1 VEQSARY
8 LVFHG
13 TIILLI
19 GLICGAPYGRAIN
32 GGAEPQI
39 VHSWRV
45 AHLSLPIGAI
55 LMFAVAPLLASFAV
69 AGQIKQL
76 IATLL
81 IVSGYSF
88 AVALPLAGMTGERG
102 LAYRG
107 PLQAK
112 VVFVGN
118 ALGAVTSLLAS
129 LALVYA
135 AFQSL

>member
-1 VEQSARY
+1 MEASARY

-19 GLICGAPYGRAIN
+19 GLLCGAPYGRAIN
-32 GGAEPQI
+32 GRAAAHI

-55 LMFAVAPLLASFAV
+55 LMFAVATLLASFTV
-69 AGQIKQL
+69 VGQIKQL
-76 IATLL
+76 IANLL

-88 AVALPLAGMTGERG
+88 SVALPLAATVGERG
-102 LAYRG
+102 LSHRG
-107 PLQAK
+107 SFKAK
-112 VVFVGN
+112 AVFAGN
-118 ALGAVTSLLAS
+118 VLGAVTSLLAS

-135 AFQSL
+135 AFESL